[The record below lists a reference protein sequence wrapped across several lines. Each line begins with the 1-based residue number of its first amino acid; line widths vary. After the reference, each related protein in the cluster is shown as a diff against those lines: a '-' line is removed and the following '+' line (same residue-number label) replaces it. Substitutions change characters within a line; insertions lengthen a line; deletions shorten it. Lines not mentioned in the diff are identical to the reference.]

1 MTTSLTVSTPQEMR
15 SLGEDIGAHC
25 AMGDVVVLVGELGAG
40 KTTLVQ
46 GLAIG
51 VGITDTVTS
60 PTFVIARVHQHPH
73 SGPLLVHV
81 DAYRL
86 SGTGEVDDLD
96 LPVEL
101 AVTVVEWGAGVVEHL
116 SANRLTVNITHV
128 GDSDVREVTL
138 AGTGRWISALSV
150 LTGAS
155 T

>member
-1 MTTSLTVSTPQEMR
+1 MTTSLSVSTPQEMR
-15 SLGEDIGAHC
+15 SLGEDIGAQC
-25 AMGDVVVLVGELGAG
+25 VMGDVIVLVGGLGAG

-51 VGITDTVTS
+51 LGITDVITS
-60 PTFVIARVHQHPH
+60 PTFVIARVHQHPG
-73 SGPLLVHV
+73 SGPLLVHM

-86 SGTGEVDDLD
+86 SGPVEVDDLD
-96 LPVEL
+96 LPIDS

-116 SANRLTVNITHV
+116 SANRLTVNITHI
-128 GDSDVREVTL
+128 GDSVIREVTL
-138 AGTGRWISALSV
+138 AATGRWISALSV